1 MFKKKDKRFI
11 IKEGQTLGWSGLNII
26 VDTTTGVNY
35 IMTPDLFS
43 TAITPLLDKNGNI
56 VIDEIPNPYR

>member
-1 MFKKKDKRFI
+1 MLKKKDKRFI
-11 IKEGQTLGWSGLNII
+11 IKEEQTLGWSGLNII

-35 IMTPDLFS
+35 IMTSDLFA